1 MTKTKIIAGM
11 SVAAV
16 LALATAGVSTAQDAI
31 AQRKALMKEVGGATK
46 LSSEMIK
53 GEKPYDAKAAAAAMT
68 KIADGWAPF
77 AKLFP
82 KGTETGGETTAAPA
96 IWEKFKDFDEKG
108 QTMAKAAANAAKE
121 AEKGPEAFK
130 AAFGGVGGTCKS
142 CHEVYRV
149 QKK

>member
-1 MTKTKIIAGM
+1 MTKTKMLVGLSVVAG
-11 SVAAV
+11 

-31 AQRKALMKEVGGATK
+31 AQRKAIMKTVGGGTK
-46 LSSEMIK
+46 LANEMIK
-53 GEKPYDAKAAAAAMT
+53 GEKPYDAKAAAEAMT

-96 IWEKFKDFDEKG
+96 IWEKFADFDAKG
-108 QTMAKAAANAAKE
+108 QALSKAAATAATE
-121 AEKGPEAFK
+121 AAKGPEAFK
-130 AAFGGVGGTCKS
+130 AAFAGVGATCKG
-142 CHEVYRV
+142 CHEVYRI